1 MFMDQKITAKY
12 RFRLQKLERP
22 IVVRNVNG
30 KNNSAGAIT
39 HQMEVNK
46 YYKSHVERI
55 RMDIYDLEKTD
66 VILGMLWLQVYNP
79 EINWEMEEV
88 KIIRC
93 LLLCGRNTKLK
104 EEKRIKKRK
113 RVATLEEKKIMRWA
127 VDNKEDWKR
136 EKEVAADHRK
146 IKEIIPQKFLKWKKI
161 FGKVESERMPTRKV
175 WDHTI
180 DLKEIFKPKKGRIYL
195 LFKNKKEE
203 VQNFIEDQLRKG
215 YIRLSKSPQIL
226 LVFFVSKKDR
236 EKSMVIDYHNL
247 NDQTVKNN
255 YPLLLI
261 TDLIDNMGSK
271 QVFTKMNF
279 Q

>member
-1 MFMDQKITAKY
+1 M
-12 RFRLQKLERP
+12 
-22 IVVRNVNG
+22 VVRNVNG
-30 KNNSAGAIT
+30 KNNSVGAIT
-39 HQMEVNK
+39 HQMEMNK

-180 DLKEIFKPKKGRIYL
+180 DLKEIFKPKKERIYL

-203 VQNFIEDQLRKG
+203 V
-215 YIRLSKSPQIL
+215 
-226 LVFFVSKKDR
+226 
-236 EKSMVIDYHNL
+236 
-247 NDQTVKNN
+247 
-255 YPLLLI
+255 
-261 TDLIDNMGSK
+261 
-271 QVFTKMNF
+271 
-279 Q
+279 

>member
-22 IVVRNVNG
+22 MVVRNVNG
-30 KNNSAGAIT
+30 KNNSVGAIT
-39 HQMEVNK
+39 HQMEMNK

-146 IKEIIPQKFLKWKKI
+146 IKEIVPQKFLKWKKI